1 MEESGDMVF
10 TEILDNFIKILENIP
25 GNLKSMSM
33 TLLYFLST
41 IDIAL
46 TIYKNINNPDFNYIN
61 WAKTKILKVGFIV
74 FAIKS
79 YEWFLTMV
87 KDFFISI
94 GTKGL
99 GLSLN
104 SNNYFNDPSAIWD
117 KGREIGGR
125 VIDQLSWRPA
135 TYIFILLGLLTYIG
149 FFLLAMRIIICWV
162 EYYFLTGFS
171 IVFLPFGALD
181 LGVEYY
187 KNVFKTIISCSI
199 KLGVFNM
206 WLLICDKLMKS
217 IMVVEKKYD
226 LDAALVV
233 CGTVYILVAIMLSMP
248 SITTSLLT
256 GSPAVNAGAAMAG
269 ATGAI
274 AGMTRGMGHAYRGT
288 KETVKGAVK
297 GAKIGANSI
306 GGSLG
311 APGSVGNI
319 VGSTFGGAVGAIVG
333 CSYAGARYGVF
344 KEKAKDKQNNGNNGN
359 NASVTSPSNNSSSGG
374 NSSGGNTSQAGSAN
388 SNGGSSG
395 STPNQQSTTSNSPG
409 NNGGTPSGSG
419 QAPSSNIQ
427 GATGSV
433 NTNAQ
438 TQVNAP
444 NSNGDTTTQPSSST
458 NDATT
463 TDNSNID
470 STQATGTAQSSAT
483 NTTTQPSSN
492 TNDTTTTDNSNID
505 STQATGTTQSS
516 ATNTDTSTVTNV
528 SNSTSSDSGN
538 NVDNSNN
545 TNSLTNTSST
555 TSSDTGSNSEKRGI
569 KVNGGEAGKLPDW
582 MEGDY

>member
-297 GAKIGANSI
+297 GAKIGS
-306 GGSLG
+306 
-311 APGSVGNI
+311 SVGNGFLGGLGTTGGI
-319 VGSTFGGAVGAIVG
+319 IGNTVGGFAGAIVG
-333 CSYAGARYGVF
+333 GSYAGARYGVF
-344 KEKAKDKQNNGNNGN
+344 KEKAKDKQNNGNNSGN
-359 NASVTSPSNNSSSGG
+359 YVSATPPSNNSSSGG
-374 NSSGGNTSQAGSAN
+374 NSSGGNTSQAGSASN
-388 SNGGSSG
+388 NGGSSG
-395 STPNQQSTTSNSPG
+395 STPNQQSTTSSSSG
-409 NNGGTPSGSG
+409 NGGGPSGNG
-419 QAPSSNIQ
+419 QTPSSNIQ
-427 GATGSV
+427 GTTGSV
-433 NTNAQ
+433 NTSAQ
-438 TQVNAP
+438 IQANAP
-444 NSNGDTTTQPSSST
+444 SSTGDTSNTQSVAS
-458 NDATT
+458 
-463 TDNSNID
+463 
-470 STQATGTAQSSAT
+470 T
-483 NTTTQPSSN
+483 NTTTIDSSN
-492 TNDTTTTDNSNID
+492 AD
-505 STQATGTTQSS
+505 STQINEGTQSS
-516 ATNTDTSTVTNV
+516 ANDMSTDTNSVNNVNTSTTGNDTTASSVSNTSTNTNSV
-528 SNSTSSDSGN
+528 SDNNTGN
-538 NVDNSNN
+538 NIDNSNN
-545 TNSLTNTSST
+545 TNSTVDASSENTTTTDIGDSS
-555 TSSDTGSNSEKRGI
+555 GKRGI

>member
-256 GSPAVNAGAAMAG
+256 GSPALNAGAAMAG

-297 GAKIGANSI
+297 GAKIGS
-306 GGSLG
+306 
-311 APGSVGNI
+311 SVGNGFLGGLGTTGGI
-319 VGSTFGGAVGAIVG
+319 IGNTVGGFAGAIVG
-333 CSYAGARYGVF
+333 GSYAGARYGVF
-344 KEKAKDKQNNGNNGN
+344 KEKAKDKQNNGNNNGN
-359 NASVTSPSNNSSSGG
+359 YVSATPPSNNSSSGG
-374 NSSGGNTSQAGSAN
+374 NSSGGNTSQAGSASN
-388 SNGGSSG
+388 NGGSSG
-395 STPNQQSTTSNSPG
+395 STPNQQSTTSNSSG
-409 NNGGTPSGSG
+409 NGGGPSGNG
-419 QAPSSNIQ
+419 QTPSSNIQ
-427 GATGSV
+427 GTTGSV
-433 NTNAQ
+433 NTSAQ
-438 TQVNAP
+438 IQANAP
-444 NSNGDTTTQPSSST
+444 SSTGDTSNTQSVAS
-458 NDATT
+458 
-463 TDNSNID
+463 
-470 STQATGTAQSSAT
+470 T
-483 NTTTQPSSN
+483 NTTTIDSSN
-492 TNDTTTTDNSNID
+492 AD
-505 STQATGTTQSS
+505 STQINGATQSS
-516 ATNTDTSTVTNV
+516 ANDMSTDTNSVNNVNTSTTGNDTTASSVSNTSTNTNSV
-528 SNSTSSDSGN
+528 SDNNTGN
-538 NVDNSNN
+538 NIDNSNN
-545 TNSLTNTSST
+545 TNSRVDASSENTTTTDIGDSS
-555 TSSDTGSNSEKRGI
+555 GKRGI

>member
-297 GAKIGANSI
+297 GAKIGS
-306 GGSLG
+306 
-311 APGSVGNI
+311 SVGNGFLGGLGTTGGI
-319 VGSTFGGAVGAIVG
+319 IGNTVGGFAGAIVG
-333 CSYAGARYGVF
+333 GSYAGARYGVF
-344 KEKAKDKQNNGNNGN
+344 KEKAKDKQNNGNNNGN
-359 NASVTSPSNNSSSGG
+359 YVSATPPSNNSSSGG
-374 NSSGGNTSQAGSAN
+374 NSSGGNTSQAGSASN
-388 SNGGSSG
+388 NGGSSG
-395 STPNQQSTTSNSPG
+395 STPNQQSTTSNSSG
-409 NNGGTPSGSG
+409 NGGGPSGNG
-419 QAPSSNIQ
+419 QTPSSNIQ

-438 TQVNAP
+438 IQANAP
-444 NSNGDTTTQPSSST
+444 SSTGDTSNTQSVAS
-458 NDATT
+458 
-463 TDNSNID
+463 
-470 STQATGTAQSSAT
+470 T
-483 NTTTQPSSN
+483 NTTTIDSSN
-492 TNDTTTTDNSNID
+492 AD
-505 STQATGTTQSS
+505 STQINGATQSS
-516 ATNTDTSTVTNV
+516 ANDMSTDTNSVNNVNASTNTSNTGNDTTASSVSNTSTNTNSV
-528 SNSTSSDSGN
+528 SDNNTGN
-538 NVDNSNN
+538 NIDNSNN
-545 TNSLTNTSST
+545 TNSTVDASSENTTTTDIGDSS
-555 TSSDTGSNSEKRGI
+555 GKRGI

>member
-297 GAKIGANSI
+297 GAMIGANSI

-333 CSYAGARYGVF
+333 GSYAGARYGVF

-359 NASVTSPSNNSSSGG
+359 NTSVTSPSNNSSSGG

-463 TDNSNID
+463 TTDNSNID
-470 STQATGTAQSSAT
+470 STQATGTA
-483 NTTTQPSSN
+483 
-492 TNDTTTTDNSNID
+492 
-505 STQATGTTQSS
+505 QSS

-545 TNSLTNTSST
+545 TNSSTNTSST

>member
-46 TIYKNINNPDFNYIN
+46 TIYKNINNPEFNYIN

-87 KDFFISI
+87 KDFFLSI

-297 GAKIGANSI
+297 GAKIGS
-306 GGSLG
+306 
-311 APGSVGNI
+311 SVGNGFLGGLGTTGGI
-319 VGSTFGGAVGAIVG
+319 IGNTVGGFAGAIVG
-333 CSYAGARYGVF
+333 GSYAGARYGVF
-344 KEKAKDKQNNGNNGN
+344 KEKAKDKQNNGNNSGN
-359 NASVTSPSNNSSSGG
+359 YVSATPPSNNSSSGG
-374 NSSGGNTSQAGSAN
+374 NSSGGNTSQSGNNGSN
-388 SNGGSSG
+388 SGGNSGSS
-395 STPNQQSTTSNSPG
+395 SNQQNTTSNSPG
-409 NNGGTPSGSG
+409 NNGGTPS
-419 QAPSSNIQ
+419 SNIQ
-427 GATGSV
+427 GATGSI

-444 NSNGDTTTQPSSST
+444 NSTVDASNTQSVAS
-458 NDATT
+458 
-463 TDNSNID
+463 
-470 STQATGTAQSSAT
+470 T
-483 NTTTQPSSN
+483 NTTTIDSSN
-492 TNDTTTTDNSNID
+492 AD
-505 STQATGTTQSS
+505 STQINGGTQSS
-516 ATNTDTSTVTNV
+516 ANDMSTDTNSVNNVNTSTNTSNTGNDTTSSSVSNTSTNTNSV
-528 SNSTSSDSGN
+528 SDNNTGN
-538 NVDNSNN
+538 NIDNSNN
-545 TNSLTNTSST
+545 TNSTVDASSENTTTTDIGDSS
-555 TSSDTGSNSEKRGI
+555 GKRGI

>member
-1 MEESGDMVF
+1 MVF
-10 TEILDNFIKILENIP
+10 TEILNNFVKILEKLP
-25 GNLKSMSM
+25 GNLKSMCM

-46 TIYKNINNPDFNYIN
+46 TVYKNINNPDFNYVN
-61 WAKTKILKVGFIV
+61 WAKTKILKIGFII

-79 YEWFLTMV
+79 YEWFLSMV
-87 KDFFISI
+87 KSFFLSV

-99 GLSLN
+99 GISLN
-104 SNNYFNDPSAIWD
+104 GNNYFNDPSVIWD
-117 KGREIGGR
+117 KGREIGDLILDEVSGWP
-125 VIDQLSWRPA
+125 S
-135 TYIFILLGLLTYIG
+135 TYVFILLGIITYIG
-149 FFLLAMRIIICWV
+149 FFMLSIQIIICWV
-162 EYYFLTGFS
+162 EYYFLTGIS
-171 IVFLPFGALD
+171 IIFLPFGALD
-181 LGVEYY
+181 LGLEYY
-187 KNVFKTIISCSI
+187 KNVFKTIMSCSI
-199 KLGVFNM
+199 KLCVFNI
-206 WLLICDKLMKS
+206 WLLICDKLIKELL
-217 IMVVEKKYD
+217 VVNRGYE
-226 LDAALVV
+226 LDDALVV
-233 CGTVYILVAIMLSMP
+233 CGTVYILVVIMLSMP
-248 SITTSLLT
+248 SLTSGLLT
-256 GSPAVNAGAAMAG
+256 GSPTMNAGAAMAG
-269 ATGAI
+269 ATGAV
-274 AGMTRGMGHAYRGT
+274 AGMTRGMGHVYRGT

-297 GAKIGANSI
+297 GAKIGAS
-306 GGSLG
+306 GGSRFLG
-311 APGSVGNI
+311 GPGTGLGI
-319 VGSTFGGAVGAIVG
+319 VGSTVGGIGGAIVG
-333 CSYAGARYGVF
+333 GSYAGARYGVF
-344 KEKAKDKQNNGNNGN
+344 KEKAKDKQNNGNN
-359 NASVTSPSNNSSSGG
+359 ASVTSPSNNSSLGG

-427 GATGSV
+427 GTTGSV

-463 TDNSNID
+463 VDNSNID
-470 STQATGTAQSSAT
+470 STQATGTAQSNAT
-483 NTTTQPSSN
+483 NM
-492 TNDTTTTDNSNID
+492 
-505 STQATGTTQSS
+505 
-516 ATNTDTSTVTNV
+516 DTSTVTNV

-545 TNSLTNTSST
+545 TNSSTNTSST
-555 TSSDTGSNSEKRGI
+555 ISSDTGSNSEKRGI

>member
-87 KDFFISI
+87 KDFFLSI

-297 GAKIGANSI
+297 GAKIGS
-306 GGSLG
+306 
-311 APGSVGNI
+311 SVGNGFLGGLGTTGGI
-319 VGSTFGGAVGAIVG
+319 IGNTVGGFAGAIVG
-333 CSYAGARYGVF
+333 GSYAGARYGVF
-344 KEKAKDKQNNGNNGN
+344 KEKAKDKQNNGNNSGN
-359 NASVTSPSNNSSSGG
+359 YVSATPPSNNSSLGG
-374 NSSGGNTSQAGSAN
+374 NSSGGNTSQAGSASN
-388 SNGGSSG
+388 NGGSSG
-395 STPNQQSTTSNSPG
+395 STPNQQSTTSNSSG
-409 NNGGTPSGSG
+409 NGGGPSGNG
-419 QAPSSNIQ
+419 QTPSSNIQ
-427 GATGSV
+427 GTTGSV
-433 NTNAQ
+433 NTSAQ
-438 TQVNAP
+438 IQANAP
-444 NSNGDTTTQPSSST
+444 SSTGDTSNTQSVAS
-458 NDATT
+458 
-463 TDNSNID
+463 
-470 STQATGTAQSSAT
+470 T
-483 NTTTQPSSN
+483 NTTTIDSSN
-492 TNDTTTTDNSNID
+492 AD
-505 STQATGTTQSS
+505 STQINEGTQSS
-516 ATNTDTSTVTNV
+516 ANDMSTDTNSVNNVNTSTTGNDTTASSVSNTSTNTNSV
-528 SNSTSSDSGN
+528 SDNNTGN
-538 NVDNSNN
+538 NIDNSNN
-545 TNSLTNTSST
+545 TNSTVDASSENTTTTDIGDSS
-555 TSSDTGSNSEKRGI
+555 GKRGI

>member
-79 YEWFLTMV
+79 YEWFLTML

-297 GAKIGANSI
+297 GAKIGS
-306 GGSLG
+306 
-311 APGSVGNI
+311 SVGNGFLGGLGTTGGI
-319 VGSTFGGAVGAIVG
+319 IGNTVGGFAGAIVG
-333 CSYAGARYGVF
+333 GSYAGARYGVF
-344 KEKAKDKQNNGNNGN
+344 KEKAKDKQNNGSNNGN
-359 NASVTSPSNNSSSGG
+359 YVSVTPPSNNSSSGG
-374 NSSGGNTSQAGSAN
+374 NSSGGNTSQSGNNGSN
-388 SNGGSSG
+388 SGGNSGSS
-395 STPNQQSTTSNSPG
+395 SNQQNTTSNSPG
-409 NNGGTPSGSG
+409 NNGGTPS
-419 QAPSSNIQ
+419 SNIQ
-427 GATGSV
+427 GATGSI

-444 NSNGDTTTQPSSST
+444 NSTVDASNTQSVAS
-458 NDATT
+458 
-463 TDNSNID
+463 
-470 STQATGTAQSSAT
+470 T
-483 NTTTQPSSN
+483 NTTTIDSSN
-492 TNDTTTTDNSNID
+492 SN
-505 STQATGTTQSS
+505 STQTSGATQSS
-516 ATNTDTSTVTNV
+516 ANDISSGTNSVNNVNTSTNTSNTGNDTTSSSVSNTSTNTNSV
-528 SNSTSSDSGN
+528 SDNNTGN
-538 NVDNSNN
+538 NIDNSNN
-545 TNSLTNTSST
+545 TNSTVDASSENTTTTDIGDSS
-555 TSSDTGSNSEKRGI
+555 GKRGI

>member
-297 GAKIGANSI
+297 GAKIGS
-306 GGSLG
+306 
-311 APGSVGNI
+311 SVGNGFLGGLGTTGGI
-319 VGSTFGGAVGAIVG
+319 IGNTVGGFAGAIVG
-333 CSYAGARYGVF
+333 GSYAGARYGVF
-344 KEKAKDKQNNGNNGN
+344 KEKAKDKQNNGNNNGN
-359 NASVTSPSNNSSSGG
+359 YVSATPPSNNSSSGG
-374 NSSGGNTSQAGSAN
+374 NSSGGNTSQAGSASN
-388 SNGGSSG
+388 NGGSSG
-395 STPNQQSTTSNSPG
+395 STPNQQSTTSNSSG
-409 NNGGTPSGSG
+409 NGGGPSGNG
-419 QAPSSNIQ
+419 QTPSSNIQ
-427 GATGSV
+427 GTTGSV
-433 NTNAQ
+433 NTSAQ
-438 TQVNAP
+438 IQANAP
-444 NSNGDTTTQPSSST
+444 SSTGDTSNTQSVAS
-458 NDATT
+458 
-463 TDNSNID
+463 
-470 STQATGTAQSSAT
+470 T
-483 NTTTQPSSN
+483 NTTTIDSSN
-492 TNDTTTTDNSNID
+492 AD
-505 STQATGTTQSS
+505 STQTSRATQSS
-516 ATNTDTSTVTNV
+516 ANDMSTDTNSVNNVNTSTTGNDTTASSVSNTSTNTNSV
-528 SNSTSSDSGN
+528 SDNNTGN
-538 NVDNSNN
+538 NIDNSNN
-545 TNSLTNTSST
+545 TNSTVDASSENTTTTDIGDSS
-555 TSSDTGSNSEKRGI
+555 GKRGI

>member
-1 MEESGDMVF
+1 MVF
-10 TEILDNFIKILENIP
+10 TEILNNFVKILEKLP
-25 GNLKSMSM
+25 GNLKSMCM

-46 TIYKNINNPDFNYIN
+46 TVYKNINNPDFNYVN
-61 WAKTKILKVGFIV
+61 WAKTKILKIGFII

-79 YEWFLTMV
+79 YEWFLSMV
-87 KDFFISI
+87 KSFFLSV

-99 GLSLN
+99 GISLN
-104 SNNYFNDPSAIWD
+104 GNNYFNDPSVIWD
-117 KGREIGGR
+117 KGREIGDLILDEVSGWP
-125 VIDQLSWRPA
+125 S
-135 TYIFILLGLLTYIG
+135 TYVFILLGIITYIG
-149 FFLLAMRIIICWV
+149 FFMLSIQIIICWV
-162 EYYFLTGFS
+162 EYYFLTGIS
-171 IVFLPFGALD
+171 IIFLPFGALD
-181 LGVEYY
+181 LGLEYY
-187 KNVFKTIISCSI
+187 KNVFKTIMSCSI
-199 KLGVFNM
+199 KLCVFNI
-206 WLLICDKLMKS
+206 WLLICDKLIKELL
-217 IMVVEKKYD
+217 VVNRGYE
-226 LDAALVV
+226 LDDALVV
-233 CGTVYILVAIMLSMP
+233 CGTVYILVVIMLSMP
-248 SITTSLLT
+248 SLTSGLLT
-256 GSPAVNAGAAMAG
+256 GSPTMNAGAAMAG
-269 ATGAI
+269 ATGAV
-274 AGMTRGMGHAYRGT
+274 AGMTRGMGHVYRGT

-297 GAKIGANSI
+297 GAKIGAS
-306 GGSLG
+306 GGSRFLG
-311 APGSVGNI
+311 GPGTGLGI
-319 VGSTFGGAVGAIVG
+319 VGSTVGGIGGAIVG
-333 CSYAGARYGVF
+333 GSYAGARYGVF
-344 KEKAKDKQNNGNNGN
+344 KEKAKDKQNNGNN
-359 NASVTSPSNNSSSGG
+359 ASVTSPSNNSSLGG

-463 TDNSNID
+463 VDNSNIDSTQATGTAQNSTTNTTTQPSSNTNDTTTDNSNID
-470 STQATGTAQSSAT
+470 STQATGTAQSNA
-483 NTTTQPSSN
+483 SN
-492 TNDTTTTDNSNID
+492 M
-505 STQATGTTQSS
+505 
-516 ATNTDTSTVTNV
+516 DTSTATNV

-538 NVDNSNN
+538 NIDNSNN
-545 TNSLTNTSST
+545 TNSSTNTSST

>member
-87 KDFFISI
+87 KDFFLSI

-233 CGTVYILVAIMLSMP
+233 CGTVYILVAIM
-248 SITTSLLT
+248 
-256 GSPAVNAGAAMAG
+256 
-269 ATGAI
+269 
-274 AGMTRGMGHAYRGT
+274 
-288 KETVKGAVK
+288 
-297 GAKIGANSI
+297 
-306 GGSLG
+306 
-311 APGSVGNI
+311 
-319 VGSTFGGAVGAIVG
+319 
-333 CSYAGARYGVF
+333 
-344 KEKAKDKQNNGNNGN
+344 
-359 NASVTSPSNNSSSGG
+359 
-374 NSSGGNTSQAGSAN
+374 
-388 SNGGSSG
+388 
-395 STPNQQSTTSNSPG
+395 
-409 NNGGTPSGSG
+409 
-419 QAPSSNIQ
+419 
-427 GATGSV
+427 
-433 NTNAQ
+433 
-438 TQVNAP
+438 
-444 NSNGDTTTQPSSST
+444 
-458 NDATT
+458 
-463 TDNSNID
+463 
-470 STQATGTAQSSAT
+470 
-483 NTTTQPSSN
+483 
-492 TNDTTTTDNSNID
+492 
-505 STQATGTTQSS
+505 
-516 ATNTDTSTVTNV
+516 
-528 SNSTSSDSGN
+528 
-538 NVDNSNN
+538 
-545 TNSLTNTSST
+545 
-555 TSSDTGSNSEKRGI
+555 
-569 KVNGGEAGKLPDW
+569 
-582 MEGDY
+582 

>member
-297 GAKIGANSI
+297 GAKIGS
-306 GGSLG
+306 
-311 APGSVGNI
+311 SVGNGFLGGLGTTGGI
-319 VGSTFGGAVGAIVG
+319 IGNTVGGFAGAIVG
-333 CSYAGARYGVF
+333 GSYAGARYGVF
-344 KEKAKDKQNNGNNGN
+344 KEKAKDKQNNGNNSGN
-359 NASVTSPSNNSSSGG
+359 YVSATPPSNNSSSGG
-374 NSSGGNTSQAGSAN
+374 NSSGGNTSQAGSASN
-388 SNGGSSG
+388 NGGSSG
-395 STPNQQSTTSNSPG
+395 STPNQQSTTSSSSG
-409 NNGGTPSGSG
+409 NGGGPSGNG
-419 QAPSSNIQ
+419 QTPSSNIQ
-427 GATGSV
+427 GTTGSV
-433 NTNAQ
+433 NTSAQ
-438 TQVNAP
+438 IQANAP
-444 NSNGDTTTQPSSST
+444 SSTGDTSNTQSVAST
-458 NDATT
+458 NNTT
-463 TDNSNID
+463 IDSSNAD
-470 STQATGTAQSSAT
+470 STQINEG
-483 NTTTQPSSN
+483 
-492 TNDTTTTDNSNID
+492 
-505 STQATGTTQSS
+505 TQSS
-516 ATNTDTSTVTNV
+516 ANDMSTDTNSVNNVNTSTTGNDTTASSVSNTSTNTNSV
-528 SNSTSSDSGN
+528 SDNNTGN
-538 NVDNSNN
+538 NIDNSNN
-545 TNSLTNTSST
+545 TNSTVDASSENTTTTDIGDSS
-555 TSSDTGSNSEKRGI
+555 GKRGI

>member
-297 GAKIGANSI
+297 GAKIGS
-306 GGSLG
+306 
-311 APGSVGNI
+311 SVGNGFLGGLGTTGGI
-319 VGSTFGGAVGAIVG
+319 IGNTVGGFAGAIVG
-333 CSYAGARYGVF
+333 GSYAGARYGVF
-344 KEKAKDKQNNGNNGN
+344 KEKAKDKQNNGNNSGN
-359 NASVTSPSNNSSSGG
+359 YVSATPPSNNSSSGG
-374 NSSGGNTSQAGSAN
+374 NSSGGNTSQAGSASN
-388 SNGGSSG
+388 NGGSSG
-395 STPNQQSTTSNSPG
+395 STPNQQSTTSNSSG
-409 NNGGTPSGSG
+409 NGGGPSGNG
-419 QAPSSNIQ
+419 QTPSSNIQ
-427 GATGSV
+427 GTTGSV
-433 NTNAQ
+433 NTSAQ
-438 TQVNAP
+438 IQANAP
-444 NSNGDTTTQPSSST
+444 SSTGDTSNTQSVAS
-458 NDATT
+458 
-463 TDNSNID
+463 
-470 STQATGTAQSSAT
+470 T
-483 NTTTQPSSN
+483 NTTTIDSSN
-492 TNDTTTTDNSNID
+492 AD
-505 STQATGTTQSS
+505 STQINEGTQSS
-516 ATNTDTSTVTNV
+516 ANDMSTDTNSVNNVNTSTTGNDTTASSVSNTSTNTNSV
-528 SNSTSSDSGN
+528 SDNNTGN
-538 NVDNSNN
+538 NIDNSNN
-545 TNSLTNTSST
+545 TNSRVDASSENTTTTDIGDSS
-555 TSSDTGSNSEKRGI
+555 GKRGI

>member
-87 KDFFISI
+87 KDFFLSI

-297 GAKIGANSI
+297 GAKIGS
-306 GGSLG
+306 
-311 APGSVGNI
+311 SVGNGFLGGLGTTGGI
-319 VGSTFGGAVGAIVG
+319 IGNTVGGFAGAIVG
-333 CSYAGARYGVF
+333 GSYAGARYGVF
-344 KEKAKDKQNNGNNGN
+344 KEKAKDKQNNGNNSGN
-359 NASVTSPSNNSSSGG
+359 YVPATPPSNNSSSGG
-374 NSSGGNTSQAGSAN
+374 NSSGGNTSQAGSASN
-388 SNGGSSG
+388 NGGSSG
-395 STPNQQSTTSNSPG
+395 STPNQQSTTSNSSG
-409 NNGGTPSGSG
+409 NGGGPSGNG
-419 QAPSSNIQ
+419 QTPSSNIQ
-427 GATGSV
+427 GTTGSV
-433 NTNAQ
+433 NTSAQ
-438 TQVNAP
+438 IQANAP
-444 NSNGDTTTQPSSST
+444 SSTGDTSNTQSVAS
-458 NDATT
+458 
-463 TDNSNID
+463 
-470 STQATGTAQSSAT
+470 T
-483 NTTTQPSSN
+483 NTTTIDSSN
-492 TNDTTTTDNSNID
+492 AD
-505 STQATGTTQSS
+505 STQINGGTQSS
-516 ATNTDTSTVTNV
+516 ANDMSTDTNSVNNVNTSTTGNDTTASSVSNTSTNTNSV
-528 SNSTSSDSGN
+528 SDNNTGN
-538 NVDNSNN
+538 NIDNSNN
-545 TNSLTNTSST
+545 TNSTVDASSENTTTTDIGDSS
-555 TSSDTGSNSEKRGI
+555 GKRGI

>member
-1 MEESGDMVF
+1 MVF
-10 TEILDNFIKILENIP
+10 TEILNNFVKILEKLP
-25 GNLKSMSM
+25 GNLKSMCM

-46 TIYKNINNPDFNYIN
+46 TVYKNINNPDFNYVN
-61 WAKTKILKVGFIV
+61 WAKTKILKIGFII

-79 YEWFLTMV
+79 YEWFLSMV
-87 KDFFISI
+87 KSFFLSV

-99 GLSLN
+99 GISLN
-104 SNNYFNDPSAIWD
+104 GNNYFNDPSVIWD
-117 KGREIGGR
+117 KGREIGDLILDEVSGWP
-125 VIDQLSWRPA
+125 S
-135 TYIFILLGLLTYIG
+135 TYVFILLGIITYIG
-149 FFLLAMRIIICWV
+149 FFMLSIQIIICWV
-162 EYYFLTGFS
+162 EYYFLTGIS
-171 IVFLPFGALD
+171 IIFLPFGALD
-181 LGVEYY
+181 LGLEYY
-187 KNVFKTIISCSI
+187 KNVFKTIMSCSI
-199 KLGVFNM
+199 KLCVFNI
-206 WLLICDKLMKS
+206 WLLICDKLIKELL
-217 IMVVEKKYD
+217 VVNRGYE
-226 LDAALVV
+226 LDDALVV
-233 CGTVYILVAIMLSMP
+233 CGTVYILVIIMLSMP
-248 SITTSLLT
+248 SLTSGLLT
-256 GSPAVNAGAAMAG
+256 GSPTMNAGAAMAG
-269 ATGAI
+269 ATGAV
-274 AGMTRGMGHAYRGT
+274 AGMTRGMGHVYRGT

-297 GAKIGANSI
+297 GAKIGAS
-306 GGSLG
+306 GGSRFLG
-311 APGSVGNI
+311 GPGTGLGI
-319 VGSTFGGAVGAIVG
+319 VGSTIGGIGGAIVG
-333 CSYAGARYGVF
+333 GSYAGARYGVF
-344 KEKAKDKQNNGNNGN
+344 KEKAKDKQNNGNNSGN
-359 NASVTSPSNNSSSGG
+359 YVSATPPSNSTSSSGSG
-374 NSSGGNTSQAGSAN
+374 GGNTSQSGNNGSN
-388 SNGGSSG
+388 SGGNSGSS
-395 STPNQQSTTSNSPG
+395 SNQQNITSNSPG
-409 NNGGTPSGSG
+409 NNGG
-419 QAPSSNIQ
+419 APSSNIQ

>member
-333 CSYAGARYGVF
+333 GSYAGARYGVF

-483 NTTTQPSSN
+483 NT
-492 TNDTTTTDNSNID
+492 
-505 STQATGTTQSS
+505 
-516 ATNTDTSTVTNV
+516 DTSTVTNV

-545 TNSLTNTSST
+545 TNSSTNTSST

>member
-1 MEESGDMVF
+1 MVF
-10 TEILDNFIKILENIP
+10 TEILNNFVKILEKLP
-25 GNLKSMSM
+25 GNLKSMCM

-46 TIYKNINNPDFNYIN
+46 TVYKNINNPDFNYVN
-61 WAKTKILKVGFIV
+61 WAKTKILKIGFII

-79 YEWFLTMV
+79 YEWFLSMV
-87 KDFFISI
+87 KSFFLSV

-99 GLSLN
+99 GISLN
-104 SNNYFNDPSAIWD
+104 GNNYFNDPSVIWD
-117 KGREIGGR
+117 KGREIGDLILDEVSGWP
-125 VIDQLSWRPA
+125 S
-135 TYIFILLGLLTYIG
+135 TYVFILLGIITYIG
-149 FFLLAMRIIICWV
+149 FFMLSIQIIICWV
-162 EYYFLTGFS
+162 EYYFLTGIS
-171 IVFLPFGALD
+171 IIFLPFGALD
-181 LGVEYY
+181 LGLEYY
-187 KNVFKTIISCSI
+187 KNVFKTIMSCSI
-199 KLGVFNM
+199 KLCVFNI
-206 WLLICDKLMKS
+206 WLLICDKLIKELL
-217 IMVVEKKYD
+217 VVNRGYE
-226 LDAALVV
+226 LDDALVV
-233 CGTVYILVAIMLSMP
+233 CGTVYILVVIMLSMP
-248 SITTSLLT
+248 SLTSGLLT
-256 GSPAVNAGAAMAG
+256 GSPTMNAGAAMAG
-269 ATGAI
+269 ATGAV
-274 AGMTRGMGHAYRGT
+274 AGMTRGMGHVYRGT

-297 GAKIGANSI
+297 GAKIGAS
-306 GGSLG
+306 GGSRFLG
-311 APGSVGNI
+311 GPGTGLGI
-319 VGSTFGGAVGAIVG
+319 VGSTVGGIGGAIVG
-333 CSYAGARYGVF
+333 GSYAGARYGVF
-344 KEKAKDKQNNGNNGN
+344 KEKAKDKQNNGNN
-359 NASVTSPSNNSSSGG
+359 ASVTSPSNNSSLGG

-463 TDNSNID
+463 VDNSNID
-470 STQATGTAQSSAT
+470 STQATGTAQNSTT

-505 STQATGTTQSS
+505 STQATGTAQSN
-516 ATNTDTSTVTNV
+516 ATNMDTSTVTNV

-545 TNSLTNTSST
+545 TNSSTNTSST

>member
-297 GAKIGANSI
+297 GAKIGS
-306 GGSLG
+306 
-311 APGSVGNI
+311 SVGNGFLGGLGTTGGI
-319 VGSTFGGAVGAIVG
+319 IGNTVGGFAGAIVG
-333 CSYAGARYGVF
+333 GSYAGARYGVF
-344 KEKAKDKQNNGNNGN
+344 KEKAKDKQNNGNNNGN
-359 NASVTSPSNNSSSGG
+359 YVSATPPSNNSSSGG
-374 NSSGGNTSQAGSAN
+374 NSSGGNTSQAGSASN
-388 SNGGSSG
+388 NGGSSG
-395 STPNQQSTTSNSPG
+395 STPNQQSTTSNSSG
-409 NNGGTPSGSG
+409 NGGGPSGNG
-419 QAPSSNIQ
+419 QTPSSNIQ
-427 GATGSV
+427 GTIGSV
-433 NTNAQ
+433 NTSAQ
-438 TQVNAP
+438 IQANAP
-444 NSNGDTTTQPSSST
+444 SSTGDTSNTQSVAS
-458 NDATT
+458 
-463 TDNSNID
+463 
-470 STQATGTAQSSAT
+470 T
-483 NTTTQPSSN
+483 NTTTIDSSN
-492 TNDTTTTDNSNID
+492 AD
-505 STQATGTTQSS
+505 STQINGATQSS
-516 ATNTDTSTVTNV
+516 ANDMSTDTNSVNNVNASNTGNDTTASSVSNTSTNTNSV
-528 SNSTSSDSGN
+528 SDNNTGN
-538 NVDNSNN
+538 NIDNSNN
-545 TNSLTNTSST
+545 TNSTVDASSENTTTTDIGDSS
-555 TSSDTGSNSEKRGI
+555 GKRGI

>member
-256 GSPAVNAGAAMAG
+256 GSPAVNAEAAMAG

-333 CSYAGARYGVF
+333 GSYAGARYGVF

-359 NASVTSPSNNSSSGG
+359 NTSVTSPSNNSSSGG

-438 TQVNAP
+438 TQANAP
-444 NSNGDTTTQPSSST
+444 ISTGDTSNTQSVAS
-458 NDATT
+458 
-463 TDNSNID
+463 
-470 STQATGTAQSSAT
+470 T
-483 NTTTQPSSN
+483 NTTTIDSSN
-492 TNDTTTTDNSNID
+492 AD
-505 STQATGTTQSS
+505 STQINGATQSS
-516 ATNTDTSTVTNV
+516 ANDMSTDTNSVNNVNASTNTSNTGNDTTASSVSNTSTNTNSV
-528 SNSTSSDSGN
+528 SDNNTGN
-538 NVDNSNN
+538 NIDNSNN
-545 TNSLTNTSST
+545 TNSTVDASSENTTTTDIGDSS
-555 TSSDTGSNSEKRGI
+555 GKRGI

>member
-297 GAKIGANSI
+297 GAKIGS
-306 GGSLG
+306 
-311 APGSVGNI
+311 SVGNGFLGGLGTTGGI
-319 VGSTFGGAVGAIVG
+319 IGNTVGGFAGAIVG
-333 CSYAGARYGVF
+333 GSYAGARYGVF
-344 KEKAKDKQNNGNNGN
+344 KEKAKDKQNNGNNNGN
-359 NASVTSPSNNSSSGG
+359 YVSATPPSNNSSSGG
-374 NSSGGNTSQAGSAN
+374 NSSGGNTSQAGSASN
-388 SNGGSSG
+388 NGGSSG
-395 STPNQQSTTSNSPG
+395 STPNQQSTTSNSSG
-409 NNGGTPSGSG
+409 NGGGPSGNG
-419 QAPSSNIQ
+419 QTPSSNIQ
-427 GATGSV
+427 GTIGSV
-433 NTNAQ
+433 NTSAQ
-438 TQVNAP
+438 IRANAP
-444 NSNGDTTTQPSSST
+444 SSTGDTSNTQSVAS
-458 NDATT
+458 
-463 TDNSNID
+463 
-470 STQATGTAQSSAT
+470 T
-483 NTTTQPSSN
+483 NTTTIDSSN
-492 TNDTTTTDNSNID
+492 AD
-505 STQATGTTQSS
+505 STQINGATQSS
-516 ATNTDTSTVTNV
+516 ANDMSTDTNSVNNVNASNTGNDTTASSVSNTSTNTNSV
-528 SNSTSSDSGN
+528 SDNNTGN
-538 NVDNSNN
+538 NIDNSNN
-545 TNSLTNTSST
+545 TNSRVDASSENTTTTDIGDSS
-555 TSSDTGSNSEKRGI
+555 GKRGI

>member
-269 ATGAI
+269 ATGTI
-274 AGMTRGMGHAYRGT
+274 AGMTRGMGHVYRGT

-297 GAKIGANSI
+297 GAKIGS
-306 GGSLG
+306 
-311 APGSVGNI
+311 SVGNGFLGGLGI
-319 VGSTFGGAVGAIVG
+319 TGGIIGNTVGGFAGAIVG
-333 CSYAGARYGVF
+333 GSYAGARYGVF
-344 KEKAKDKQNNGNNGN
+344 KEKAKDKQNNGNNSGN
-359 NASVTSPSNNSSSGG
+359 YVPATPPSNNSSSGG
-374 NSSGGNTSQAGSAN
+374 NSSGGNTSQAGSASN
-388 SNGGSSG
+388 NGGSSG
-395 STPNQQSTTSNSPG
+395 GTPNQQSTTSNSSG
-409 NNGGTPSGSG
+409 NGGGPSGNG
-419 QAPSSNIQ
+419 QTPSSNIQ
-427 GATGSV
+427 GTTGSV
-433 NTNAQ
+433 NTSAQ
-438 TQVNAP
+438 IQANAP
-444 NSNGDTTTQPSSST
+444 SSTGDTSNTQSVAS
-458 NDATT
+458 
-463 TDNSNID
+463 
-470 STQATGTAQSSAT
+470 T
-483 NTTTQPSSN
+483 NTTTIDSSN
-492 TNDTTTTDNSNID
+492 AD
-505 STQATGTTQSS
+505 STQINGGTQSS
-516 ATNTDTSTVTNV
+516 ANDMSTDTNSVNNVNTSTTGNDTTASSVSNISTNTNSV
-528 SNSTSSDSGN
+528 SDNNTGN
-538 NVDNSNN
+538 NRDNSNN
-545 TNSLTNTSST
+545 TNSTVDASSENTTTTDIGDSS
-555 TSSDTGSNSEKRGI
+555 GKRGI